1 MAEKTFQVVGI
12 ESSSDSE
19 KIQKPSLTFW
29 QDAWRRLKLNK
40 VAVVSMWFLI
50 AISVFTIVM
59 VPFLSQQQANKFNP
73 NEISIYKDLPPKSG
87 LPIPGWEGKHDGDN
101 LYADQN
107 VPVGKNFILGTDD
120 TGRSVAKRVIVGI
133 RISLTIAIVASLGD
147 LIIGVSFGVFSAWKG
162 GWVDLV
168 LQRFIEILSSVP
180 FIVIVTLFTLLL
192 GAGIWSVIISLI
204 LSGWINMARQI
215 RAQTLSVKEQDYVL
229 AATVLGERPFK
240 IAMKHIIPNIS
251 STIIVQLMMTIPQ
264 AITSEAVLSALG
276 LGVQPPTSSLGSMIN
291 DARDEIQYYPYLV
304 LIPGTFLVLISL
316 AFYLFGDGLRDAFDP
331 KSSNSGD

>member
-59 VPFLSQQQANKFNP
+59 IPFLSQQQANKFNP
-73 NEISIYKDLPPKSG
+73 NEIAVYKDLPPKSG

-107 VPVGKNFILGTDD
+107 VPAGKNFILGTDD

-229 AATVLGERPFK
+229 AATVLGERPLK

>member
-1 MAEKTFQVVGI
+1 MTENKFEVVGI
-12 ESSSDSE
+12 ENSSDNE

-50 AISVFTIVM
+50 VISIFTIIM
-59 VPFLSQQQANKFNP
+59 VPFLSQDQANKFNP
-73 NEISIYKDLPPKSG
+73 NEISVYKDLPPKSG
-87 LPIPGWEGKHDGDN
+87 LPIPGWEGKHAGSDVYEEQG
-101 LYADQN
+101 
-107 VPVGKNFILGTDD
+107 VPASKNFILGTDD

-133 RISLTIAIVASLGD
+133 RISLTIALVASLGD
-147 LIIGVSFGVFSAWKG
+147 LVIGVAYGVYSAWKG
-162 GWVDLV
+162 GWIDII
-168 LQRFIEILSSVP
+168 LQRFIEILSSIP

-204 LSGWINMARQI
+204 LSGWTNMARQI

-229 AATVLGERPFK
+229 AATVLGESPIK
-240 IAMKHIIPNIS
+240 IALKHIIPNIS

-264 AITSEAVLSALG
+264 SITSEAILSALG

-291 DARDEIQYYPYLV
+291 DARNELQYYPYLIF
-304 LIPGTFLVLISL
+304 IPGTVLVLISL

-331 KSSNSGD
+331 KSSGQGD

>member
-107 VPVGKNFILGTDD
+107 VPAGKNFILGTDD

>member
-12 ESSSDSE
+12 ESSSDNE

-40 VAVVSMWFLI
+40 VAVISMWFLI

-73 NEISIYKDLPPKSG
+73 NEIATYKDLPPKSG
-87 LPIPGWEGKHDGDN
+87 LPIPGWEGKHDGDD
-101 LYADQN
+101 LYSDQN
-107 VPVGKNFILGTDD
+107 VPAGKNFILGTDD

-162 GWVDLV
+162 GWIDLI

-204 LSGWINMARQI
+204 LTGWINMARQI

-229 AATVLGERPFK
+229 AATVLGERPLK

-264 AITSEAVLSALG
+264 AITSEAILSALG

-291 DARDEIQYYPYLV
+291 DARDEVQYYPYLV

-331 KSSNSGD
+331 KSGDSGD